1 MLLMICP
8 GQKKR
13 EDLTNGR
20 EFYVSCCSV
29 FTINNL
35 VQLKE
40 DFPRPPNLAKKP
52 HFEQSE
58 IIQRQLLSYFTKKKQ
73 EEENPKPFQKKFLK
87 YIQTLQPFHP
97 HSIQDCILCKLLC
110 LALILQHTSFVVNL
124 IQGFVRF
131 QLVPQMKNTVSSK
144 R

>member
-1 MLLMICP
+1 M
-8 GQKKR
+8 
-13 EDLTNGR
+13 
-20 EFYVSCCSV
+20 SCSV

-97 HSIQDCILCKLLC
+97 HSTLVSQNTNPGLHS
-110 LALILQHTSFVVNL
+110 LQIVMLGFDSSTYKSFVVNL